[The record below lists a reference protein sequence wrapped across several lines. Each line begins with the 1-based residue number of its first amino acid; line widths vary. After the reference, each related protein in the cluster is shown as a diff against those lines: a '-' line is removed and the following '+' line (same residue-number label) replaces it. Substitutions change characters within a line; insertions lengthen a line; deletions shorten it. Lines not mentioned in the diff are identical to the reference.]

1 LGGETRIVAVDR
13 HASPTDVHVRLSRSL
28 LGGRPFTLKYQL
40 PNEDLDS
47 LISVSTDE
55 DLDNLVDE
63 YDRIAATFSGSGYPR
78 TSRIYSPGWTPGSR

>member
-1 LGGETRIVAVDR
+1 MVMDQ
-13 HASPTDVHVRLSRSL
+13 HASRADVHARLSRSL
-28 LGGRPFTLKYQL
+28 LGGHPFMLKYQL

-63 YDRIAATFSGSGYPR
+63 YDRIAATSSGGGSPR